1 MQPHLFMSD
10 PTPTLPAPIPNSTV
24 EYFQPVPVYLA
35 APRPRR
41 YWLGLLLLVATI
53 FTTLVVGSHM
63 QSSFN
68 ANHSAMS
75 LDFGDSVYPPFPL
88 DTIWKHPRQL
98 LLGVPFSASL
108 MLILLAH
115 EMGHYVYCLRY
126 DVDATL
132 PYFIPFP
139 SLVGTM
145 GAFIRIRSSFRSRS
159 ALFDIGIAGPI
170 AGFVVACIVLFFSLG
185 LSRATPALPVLDGEI
200 VGIHLPLIF
209 KLAQWLRGV
218 FGLRSVLPLDPAS
231 LHPVAIAA
239 WFGMLATS
247 LNLLPGGQ
255 LDGGHIVYAIA
266 PRAHR
271 FVSRLTIL
279 FLIPMAVYFWAG
291 WLIWAILLELSSL
304 RHPQVPERPKI
315 TGSRRWLAGF
325 AVVMLVLTF
334 MPIPIEGTSLKQF
347 FHPVREYVLQHI
359 RHR

>member
-1 MQPHLFMSD
+1 MSD
-10 PTPTLPAPIPNSTV
+10 PTPTLPAPIPSSTV
-24 EYFQPVPVYLA
+24 DYYQPLPVYLA
-35 APRPRR
+35 PRR
-41 YWLGLLLLVATI
+41 PPRYKLCILLLLATV

-63 QSSFN
+63 QSNFN
-68 ANHSAMS
+68 AGHSAMA
-75 LDFGDSVYPPFPL
+75 LDFGDSAYPPFPL
-88 DTIWKHPRQL
+88 DTVWKHPRQL

-115 EMGHYVYCLRY
+115 EMGHYLFCLRY

-139 SLVGTM
+139 SLIGTM
-145 GAFIRIRSSFRSRS
+145 GAFIRIRSSFRSRTV
-159 ALFDIGIAGPI
+159 LFDIGIAGPI
-170 AGFVVACIVLFFSLG
+170 AGFVVACTVLFFSLG
-185 LSRATPALPVLDGEI
+185 LSRTTPTLPVIDGEV
-200 VGIHLPLIF
+200 VGIQLPLIF
-209 KLAQWLRGV
+209 RLAQWLRV
-218 FGLRSVLPLDPAS
+218 AAGLRSVVPLDPIS

-239 WFGMLATS
+239 WFGMLATA

-255 LDGGHIVYAIA
+255 LDGGHIVYATA

-271 FVSRLTIL
+271 IVSRLTIL

-315 TGSRRWLAGF
+315 SGARRWLAGF

-334 MPIPIEGTSLKQF
+334 TPNPIAGTSLKQF
-347 FHPVREYVLQHI
+347 FQPAREYVKQRL
-359 RHR
+359 HR